1 MMVFHLVATAGGGPL
16 VEFLLQFVI
25 SLGRVKVD
33 FAVHIPMLHWKLDA
47 LNQSPEASEI
57 EQWQSR
63 RQIPN
68 RNRTMRFTVP
78 TAPAK

>member
-25 SLGRVKVD
+25 SLGRVKFD

-47 LNQSPEASEI
+47 LNQAPEASEI
-57 EQWQSR
+57 EQ
-63 RQIPN
+63 
-68 RNRTMRFTVP
+68 
-78 TAPAK
+78 